1 MATSKQSQK
10 RSNTFRKKKSS
21 YQFRW
26 WMAIIL
32 VLVMVV
38 TGLVVL
44 RFSRADTGKHYLQND
59 FGGHNYGPAVMKD
72 LTGEHYFWCG
82 VNQYIDA
89 SGKPANEEVVYY
101 QRLDYA
107 TGTYSKQYPTL
118 QPRIPGRSAGWENNS
133 HMCDPTI
140 VEGNFK
146 FENKT
151 YRYALYYDS
160 DPDHSSRNTKIGV
173 AFTNELRSDLNSPTI
188 WKFANHPII
197 CEYGTKRNTY
207 GVGTTS
213 AIVDPKDSSKVRMI
227 FYDTSI
233 EAPTPPNGRVPD
245 VYSVEGYNGYDFGWG
260 PNCQRSGSNTYVNLQ
275 QDGSSTKR
283 GNVTATP
290 HTPLIVNTNNVV
302 SPGGDFAF
310 DKANNWYYMVSGDAS
325 AARDWQK
332 EGIPNGGINELFQL
346 TIARI
351 RPEAL
356 TDTSKGGWEI
366 LGNINSDTTKS
377 YLNFNAGILRNGSG
391 YLDGVTGMKYGVRTL
406 QIWNSLI
413 VPAGLANNQLL
424 TDSDSALRTAQFND
438 MKIGPIDWVAG
449 RVPIKRYV
457 NPQTEHITTAGV
469 KPKVNYSYDNQT
481 YYVLPGKIGPLWK
494 PLYSCATTGLYDYF
508 LSTKENCDGFLR
520 LGLLGYSYGGENAP
534 DLSGR
539 WKKLYR
545 CWNTPGP
552 NGNGENFMSV
562 DQNCE
567 GGGKPVDSSYGWVS
581 LDPSNGAFKQWNLNL
596 KSYIPITLKTKS
608 NVSLS

>member
-1 MATSKQSQK
+1 MANKKQSRTRVKSFKGK
-10 RSNTFRKKKSS
+10 RTTFK
-21 YQFRW
+21 FRW
-26 WMAIIL
+26 WMAIVLIVIIAGTGIAIL
-32 VLVMVV
+32 RLSQAG
-38 TGLVVL
+38 TG
-44 RFSRADTGKHYLQND
+44 THYLQND

-82 VNQYIDA
+82 VNQFINS
-89 SGKPANEEVVYY
+89 SGKPENEEVVYY
-101 QRLDYA
+101 QHLDYA
-107 TGTYSKQYPTL
+107 TGNYSNQYPTL

-146 FENKT
+146 LENKT
-151 YRYALYYDS
+151 YKYALYYDS

-173 AFTNELRSDLNSPTI
+173 AFTNELKSNPNTPTV
-188 WKFANHPII
+188 WKFVNHPVI
-197 CEYGTKRNTY
+197 CEYGTKKNTY

-213 AIVDPKDSSKVRMI
+213 AIVDPKDSSKVKMI
-227 FYDTSI
+227 FYDTSN
-233 EAPTPPNGRVPD
+233 ELAPVNGRIPD
-245 VYSVEGYNGYDFGWG
+245 VYSVEGFNGYDFGWG
-260 PNCQRSGSNTYVNLQ
+260 ANCQQTSVNKVVNIQQNNENGARGYSNN
-275 QDGSSTKR
+275 
-283 GNVTATP
+283 P
-290 HTPLIVNTNNVV
+290 HIPQIVNTNNVV

-366 LGNINSDTTKS
+366 LGHINSDTTKS

-391 YLDGVTGMKYGVRTL
+391 YLDGVSGMKYGVRTL

-413 VPAGLANNQLL
+413 VPAGLANNQLVA
-424 TDSDSALRTAQFND
+424 DSDSALRTAQFND
-438 MKIGPIDWVAG
+438 MKIAPIDWVPG
-449 RVPIKRYV
+449 RIPIKRYV

-494 PLYSCATTGLYDYF
+494 PIYSCATTGLYDYF
-508 LSTKENCDGFLR
+508 LSTNENCDNFLR
-520 LGLLGYSYGGENAP
+520 LGLVGYSYAGESAP
-534 DLSGR
+534 TLPGR
-539 WKKLYR
+539 WSKLYR
-545 CWNTPGP
+545 CWNYPGP
-552 NGNGENFMSV
+552 NGQGENFMTTS
-562 DQNCE
+562 DTCE
-567 GGGKPVDSSYGWVS
+567 GAGKPVDSSYGWVS
-581 LDPSNGAFKQWNLNL
+581 LDPGSNSFK
-596 KSYIPITLKTKS
+596 
-608 NVSLS
+608 